1 MAKIVFV
8 HGVGQQ
14 LKAPAVLHA
23 ELEPA
28 LVGGLELAGMDLSV
42 AGRPSMDCVFYG
54 DLFRPE
60 GRVLGL
66 STPLLSV
73 EDMSEFEQQ
82 LLMDWWAEAARTDE
96 GVPDPDA
103 RTLVRSPKAL
113 QTALRVLSGS
123 RFFTGVAQRMMLSN
137 LRQMRL
143 YLTDDAVR
151 QAVVERIMTAIAAD
165 TRIVVSHSMGS
176 VAAYEALCANSH
188 WPVRTFVTL
197 GSPLGIRN
205 LIFDKLRP
213 APMTAKS
220 LRPVGRWPGS
230 VHSWTNIAD
239 RGDVVALVKDL
250 RPLFGDA
257 VANIEIH
264 NGAHAHDARPYLTS
278 ADTGRV
284 LLEALTAEATDAGVA
299 VAGE

>member
-14 LKAPAVLHA
+14 MKARAVLHA

-28 LVGGLELAGMDLSV
+28 LVGGLELAGLR
-42 AGRPSMDCVFYG
+42 AGERSSMDCVFYG
-54 DLFRPE
+54 DLFRPA
-60 GRVLGL
+60 GRVLGP
-66 STPLLSV
+66 STPLLTV
-73 EDMSEFEQQ
+73 EELSEFEQQ
-82 LLMDWWAEAARTDE
+82 LLMDWWVEAARADE
-96 GVPDPDA
+96 RVPDPET
-103 RTLVRSPKAL
+103 RTLARAPETL

-123 RFFTGVAQRMMLSN
+123 RFFAGVAERMMLSN

-143 YLTDDAVR
+143 YLTDDTVR
-151 QAVVERIMTAIAAD
+151 EAVVSRIAAAIAAD

-176 VAAYEALCANSH
+176 VAAYEALCANSL
-188 WPVRTFVTL
+188 WPVQTFVTL

-205 LIFDKLRP
+205 LIFDRLRP
-213 APMTAKS
+213 APMTAES

-230 VHSWTNIAD
+230 VRTWTNIAD

-257 VANIEIH
+257 VTNIEIH
-264 NGAHAHDARPYLTS
+264 NGAHAHDSRPYLTS
-278 ADTGRV
+278 AETGRV
-284 LLEALTAEATDAGVA
+284 LLEALSEAPAIGTGTAF
-299 VAGE
+299 AGE

>member
-23 ELEPA
+23 EFEPA
-28 LVGGLELAGMDLSV
+28 LIGGMELAGLDP
-42 AGRPSMDCVFYG
+42 AGGRPSVDCVFYG
-54 DLFRPE
+54 DLFRPK
-60 GRVLGL
+60 GRVLGPP
-66 STPLLSV
+66 TPLLSV
-73 EDMSEFEQQ
+73 EDLSEFERQ
-82 LLMDWWAEAARTDE
+82 LLMDWWVEAARTDDS
-96 GVPDPDA
+96 VPGPDTP
-103 RTLVRSPKAL
+103 TLARSPKSL

-123 RFFTGVAQRMMLSN
+123 KFFAGVAQRLMLSN

-143 YLTDDAVR
+143 YLTDDTVRAAVG
-151 QAVVERIMTAIAAD
+151 ERIAAAIADD
-165 TRIVVSHSMGS
+165 TRVIVGHSMGS
-176 VAAYEALCANSH
+176 VASYEALCANSQ
-188 WPVRTFVTL
+188 WPVQTFVTV

-205 LIFDKLRP
+205 LFFDQLRP
-213 APMTAKS
+213 APMTARS

-230 VHSWTNIAD
+230 VRTWTNIAD

-257 VANIEIH
+257 VTNIEIH

-284 LLEALTAEATDAGVA
+284 LLEALSAVETGTS